1 MLYNLLY
8 NLLYNYQYKLLYNF
22 IYKYKYNLLY
32 YMLYNI
38 KYNYKYKHLYKLTKP
53 KNPPAPETIPKNWL
67 LYHYIKTP
75 SKPLLLLSF
84 SGTITLSR

>member
-1 MLYNLLY
+1 MLY

-38 KYNYKYKHLYKLTKP
+38 KYNYTYKHLYKLT
-53 KNPPAPETIPKNWL
+53 NPQKSPSTRNNPEKL
-67 LYHYIKTP
+67 A
-75 SKPLLLLSF
+75 
-84 SGTITLSR
+84 TLSPH

>member
-1 MLYNLLY
+1 MLY

-22 IYKYKYNLLY
+22 IYKYKYNILY

-53 KNPPAPETIPKNWL
+53 QKSPSTRNITAKLTTNTQHQIPP
-67 LYHYIKTP
+67 
-75 SKPLLLLSF
+75 KPLYRLCF
-84 SGTITLSR
+84 DDIIALSR